1 MSRSSLAKKLHLA
14 KKAWKSFTLTFQS
27 KLHKLKTS
35 KVITN
40 TTRRLRA
47 LRTFRFLFPFK
58 RHPLPRPSYY
68 SQHYH
73 YSHRHHHHHHHH
85 SQSHKMKFA
94 AIHIDELFEGTAAS
108 VNRSTLHARA
118 ETSKGK
124 QVIDEGSLPKR
135 SKSIYSVEDAWEAVI
150 ASLPQLRN
158 VDERAEEFISKFR
171 EDMKLQKERSFQEML
186 ERSA

>member
-14 KKAWKSFTLTFQS
+14 KKAWKSFNLAFQS

-35 KVITN
+35 KVITT

-47 LRTFRFLFPFK
+47 LRTFRFPFPFK
-58 RHPLPRPSYY
+58 RYPLPRPSYTY

-73 YSHRHHHHHHHH
+73 YSRHNH
-85 SQSHKMKFA
+85 SQSHKMNFA
-94 AIHIDELFEGTAAS
+94 AIHIDELFEGPAAS
-108 VNRSTLHARA
+108 VNRNTLHARA

-124 QVIDEGSLPKR
+124 QMIDERSLPKR
-135 SKSIYSVEDAWEAVI
+135 SKSIHSVEDAWEAVI
-150 ASLPQLRN
+150 ASSPQLRN